1 MDGVGLDI
9 SSLLANPVAVQAVGL
24 IALLLGSWIGLLITR
39 RVLVVAIRAFAARTA
54 FQWDDRLVDARLF
67 ARLAHLAPALILY
80 HGSAWIPELDEAVS
94 TLIRRFSAAAVVLVI
109 ALSISALLN
118 AADGIY
124 SGLSAYRSRPIKSYL
139 QLIKIAVGVVAAVL
153 IVATLFDRSPLIFLS
168 GLGAMTAVLL
178 LVFKNTILSL
188 VASVQLTGNDM
199 IRVGDWIEMPQYL
212 ADGDVVD
219 IALHTVKVQN
229 WDKTITSIPTHKLI
243 DDSFKNW
250 RGMSASGGR
259 RIKRSIFIDMN
270 TIRFLEPDEIERFK
284 EYALLKDYIDE
295 KPEKSKPTT
304 RTPMRNSSMQTSVAS
319 PTWGRSA
326 PIFEAICAGTPR
338 FTKT

>member
-1 MDGVGLDI
+1 
-9 SSLLANPVAVQAVGL
+9 
-24 IALLLGSWIGLLITR
+24 
-39 RVLVVAIRAFAARTA
+39 
-54 FQWDDRLVDARLF
+54 
-67 ARLAHLAPALILY
+67 
-80 HGSAWIPELDEAVS
+80 
-94 TLIRRFSAAAVVLVI
+94 
-109 ALSISALLN
+109 
-118 AADGIY
+118 
-124 SGLSAYRSRPIKSYL
+124 
-139 QLIKIAVGVVAAVL
+139 
-153 IVATLFDRSPLIFLS
+153 
-168 GLGAMTAVLL
+168 MTAVLL

-188 VASVQLTGNDM
+188 VASVQLTGNDV